1 MPTFLLQEKCYEVPR
16 EECRDITE
24 QIPVKV
30 CTQIDRTREPKA
42 TLVSRPYGRWV
53 TCLYFGR
60 KSYSCH
66 IYLFAG

>member
-53 TCLYFGR
+53 TWTQVIFTFI
-60 KSYSCH
+60 YSF
-66 IYLFAG
+66 LG